1 MTGRPGAARLALTT
15 GVPVI
20 PVCQVGTDA
29 LLGRKKLEFHR
40 LFSLRRR
47 SVMVQAGPPVDLS
60 AFPVG
65 EEPAREDV
73 ERASVAIMDAIT
85 AVVAEL
91 RGGPAPEGR
100 WDMRVGARVPQRG

>member
-1 MTGRPGAARLALTT
+1 MGGSRASAARSPSYAT
-15 GVPVI
+15 PN
-20 PVCQVGTDA
+20 
-29 LLGRKKLEFHR
+29 
-40 LFSLRRR
+40 
-47 SVMVQAGPPVDLS
+47 GPPVDLR

-65 EEPAREDV
+65 EEPAKEDV

-100 WDMRVGARVPQRG
+100 WDMRIGARVPQRG